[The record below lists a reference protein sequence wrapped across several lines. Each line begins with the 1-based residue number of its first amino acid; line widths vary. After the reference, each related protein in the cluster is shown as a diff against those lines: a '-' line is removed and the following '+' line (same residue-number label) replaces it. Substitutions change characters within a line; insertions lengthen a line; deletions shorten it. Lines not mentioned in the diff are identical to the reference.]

1 MILFSHPTGNAN
13 VRQAAL
19 GLKEAGL
26 LGEFWTCLAPEARA
40 AWVRCLPAGLRRQV
54 LRRAAPEE
62 LAGRIRMRPGRELGR
77 LAAVAAGWG
86 WPVRREEGF
95 CSVDA
100 VYQDL
105 DTACARRVERSG
117 GMFSGVYGYEDGAL
131 ETFRAAGRAGA
142 AKIYDLPIGYWR
154 AAREL
159 LTEEAEL
166 RPEWAG
172 TLPGNLDSAGK
183 TARKDEEIALAD
195 RIVVATT
202 FTRETLKRHPGF
214 GAEVSVTPYGAPVV
228 AGGEKGRRERGG
240 RLRVLFAGSLGQRK
254 GLAYLLEAVEL
265 LGAGVELT
273 LIGRPAGRCAPLER
287 ALGRHR
293 WIESC
298 PHAEMLA
305 EMRRHDVLVF
315 PSLFEGFGL
324 VILEAMAQGTPVI
337 TTGHTAGPDV
347 ITDGVDGF
355 IVPIRSAEVIAARL
369 EGLARDGDELERMG
383 RAARATA
390 ERFAWADYRRG
401 VAGVVADVLGGRAH

>member
-1 MILFSHPTGNAN
+1 MFSHPTGNAN

-19 GLKEAGL
+19 GLEEAGL
-26 LGEFWTCLAPEARA
+26 LGEFWTCLAPDARA
-40 AWVRCLPAGLRRQV
+40 AWVRGLPAGLRRQV
-54 LRRAAPEE
+54 LRRAAPAE
-62 LAGRIRMRPGRELGR
+62 LAGRVRMRPARELGR

-86 WPVRREEGF
+86 WPVRREAGV

-105 DTACARRVERSG
+105 DTACARRLARSG

-131 ETFRAAGRAGA
+131 ETFRAARGAGA
-142 AKIYDLPIGYWR
+142 ATVYDLPIGYWR

-195 RIVVATT
+195 RIVVATS
-202 FTRETLKRHPGF
+202 FTRETLRRHPGF
-214 GAEVSVTPYGAPVV
+214 GAEVSVLPYGAPSVEG
-228 AGGEKGRRERGG
+228 AEKGRRAGG
-240 RLRVLFAGSLGQRK
+240 PLRVLFAGSLGQRK

-265 LGAGVELT
+265 PGVEVELT

-337 TTGHTAGPDV
+337 TTAHTAGPDV
-347 ITDGVDGF
+347 ITDGVDGC
-355 IVPIRSAEVIAARL
+355 IVPIRSAEAIAARL

-390 ERFAWADYRRG
+390 ARFAWADYRRG
-401 VAGVVADVLGGRAH
+401 VAEVVRDVLAGRAH